1 MGLFAGTRLGP
12 YEIVSPLGAGG
23 MGEVY
28 RARDTRLDRIVAIKV
43 LPPHLSATPESR
55 ERFQREVRIISSL
68 SHPHICALYDVGS
81 QDGID
86 YAVMEY
92 LEGQTL
98 AQRLDQGPMP
108 LDPLLTCATQIAG
121 ALGKAHREGVA
132 HRDLKPG
139 NIMLTKSGAKLL
151 DFGLAKVVAP
161 VSGLTTAAT
170 MTAPIT
176 AVGAIVGT
184 YQYMSPEQIQGADAD
199 ARSDIFAFGAVLYE
213 MATGKKAFDGQT
225 PISILSAILEKQP
238 EPVRT
243 LRPVTPP
250 ELERLIQTCLAK
262 DPDSRWQSAVDLKLQ
277 LETIR
282 DNPRDSPSPEVAPV
296 RTTRRGLAAWAAALL
311 FLLSTLGLW
320 LFRPAR
326 APESLSASRSSLPPP
341 PGMSFASYNF
351 AVSPDGKRL
360 AFVTIAPDGRNTL
373 WVRSLDSRGAQQ
385 INDTDDAAFPFWA
398 PDSRRVGF
406 FAAGKL
412 KIADTANGAIQT
424 LSEAPSGRGGAWNR
438 EGTILFAPNNDG
450 PIFRVSERGGQ
461 AQQATPLD
469 PQSGKAHRWPWFLPD
484 DKHFLFFQDWG
495 LASDP
500 RPKGVYAGSL
510 EGGEPKLISADL
522 SGSVAFASGHL
533 LYIQDNS
540 LMAQPFDPQRLSLT
554 GTPIPVLDQE
564 ILPDAGWGL
573 SNLSVSNNGVMVF
586 QSLAD
591 AANELIW
598 HTAAGKPL
606 DGIPESAPQNPQLS
620 PDGRFLAVSA
630 DEARNGKRY
639 IRVHDLQ
646 RGVATRLTDGGR
658 EELPV
663 WSPDG
668 KTIAY
673 RSSQGRT
680 NYLYEIQANG
690 LGKPELLVQGPQMI
704 PNHYSPDGRHLLY
717 MTFEKGQPFLALYDR
732 VERKVSIWGRGGDAQ
747 FSPDGK
753 WLAYT
758 VRNIFVESVSGG
770 GARLP
775 ISDQGGYQPRWSRDG
790 RRLFFFAPDRRLM
803 EVSIE
808 IRGGELL
815 PGPPRPL
822 FQTHVTAPRFAS
834 HQYDVTGDASRFLIN
849 SLKPEAPLT
858 MISGWPAALRR

>member
-1 MGLFAGTRLGP
+1 MALLPGARLGP

-28 RARDTRLDRIVAIKV
+28 RARDTRLDRTVAIKI

-55 ERFQREVRIISSL
+55 ERFQREARIISSL
-68 SHPHICALYDVGS
+68 SHPNICALYDVGS

-98 AQRLDQGPMP
+98 AQRVEQGPMP
-108 LDPLLTCATQIAG
+108 LDSLFACAIQIAG
-121 ALGKAHREGVA
+121 ALAKAHREGVT

-176 AVGAIVGT
+176 AAGSIVGT
-184 YQYMSPEQIQGADAD
+184 CQYMSPEQIQGADVD

-225 PISILSAILEKQP
+225 PISILSAILEKEP
-238 EPVRT
+238 EPVRA

-262 DPDSRWQSAVDLKLQ
+262 DPDSRWQSAADLKLQ
-277 LETIR
+277 MESIR
-282 DNPRDSPSPEVAPV
+282 DIPRHEVAPL
-296 RTTRRGLAAWAAALL
+296 RTSRRELAAWALA
-311 FLLSTLGLW
+311 FLLLLTALGLW
-320 LFRPAR
+320 LFRPA
-326 APESLSASRSSLPPP
+326 PTPGPLTASRSSLLPP

-360 AFVTIAPDGRNTL
+360 TFVTIAPDGRNTL

-385 INDTDDAAFPFWA
+385 INDTDDATHPFWA
-398 PDSRRVGF
+398 PDSRRIGF

-412 KIADTANGAIQT
+412 KIVDTANGAIQN

-450 PIFRVSERGGQ
+450 PILRVSERGGQ
-461 AQQATPLD
+461 PQPATALD

-484 DKHFLFFQDWG
+484 EKHFLFFQDWG
-495 LASDP
+495 PASDP

-522 SGSVAFASGHL
+522 SGSVVFASGHL
-533 LYIQDNS
+533 LYVQDNS
-540 LMAQPFDPQRLSLT
+540 LMAQPFDLQRLSLS
-554 GTPIPVLDQE
+554 GAPVPILDQE
-564 ILPDAGWGL
+564 IQPDPGWGL
-573 SNLSVSNNGVMVF
+573 INVSVSANGVMVF

-591 AANELIW
+591 ATNELIW

-606 DGIPESAPQNPQLS
+606 DGIPESASQNPQLS

-646 RGVATRLTDGGR
+646 RGVATRLTDGGL
-658 EELPV
+658 EGMPV

-673 RSSQGRT
+673 QSKQVRT
-680 NYLYEIQANG
+680 SHIYEIQANG
-690 LGKPELLVQGPQMI
+690 LGKPELLVQGPTMF

-732 VERKVSIWGRGGDAQ
+732 VERKSSIRGRGGEGQ

-758 VRNIFVESVSGG
+758 VRNIFVEAVSGG

-775 ISDQGGYQPRWSRDG
+775 ISDRGGNQPRWSRDG
-790 RRLFFFAPDRRLM
+790 KRLFFFAPDRKLM

-808 IRGGELL
+808 IRGGEMR
-815 PGPPRPL
+815 PGRPRVL
-822 FQTHVTAPRFAS
+822 FQTHVTAPQYAS
-834 HQYDVTGDASRFLIN
+834 FQYDVTGDGSRFLIN

-858 MISGWPAALRR
+858 LISGWTAALRR